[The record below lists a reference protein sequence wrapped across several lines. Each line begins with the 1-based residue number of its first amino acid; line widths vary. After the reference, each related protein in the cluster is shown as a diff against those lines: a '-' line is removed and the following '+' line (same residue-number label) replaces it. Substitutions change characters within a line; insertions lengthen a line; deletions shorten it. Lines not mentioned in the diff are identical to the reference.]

1 MPMIDNDE
9 LLFKR
14 AEKAILSHKLY
25 LREDMSRK
33 LLDKYVHIPKNK
45 FASVLR
51 NHTGMGFPRYI
62 NSLRME
68 RASKML
74 IENPDFTI
82 ESIAT
87 DCGMPVAQTFYRLFM
102 AQFGVTPTEY
112 RRQHAK

>member
-25 LREDMSRK
+25 LRED
-33 LLDKYVHIPKNK
+33 
-45 FASVLR
+45 
-51 NHTGMGFPRYI
+51 HTGMGFPRYI

>member
-1 MPMIDNDE
+1 
-9 LLFKR
+9 
-14 AEKAILSHKLY
+14 
-25 LREDMSRK
+25 
-33 LLDKYVHIPKNK
+33 
-45 FASVLR
+45 
-51 NHTGMGFPRYI
+51 
-62 NSLRME
+62 ME